1 MKKYTFNEL
10 VSEITGLKP
19 DNYGWD
25 NEYELLRRIKK
36 TLDKLLA
43 KPKITYENKDK
54 YIILYKYL
62 YNNEKLRLTFN
73 KMSKRVEEIEFKED
87 IITIPYSKRELNAE
101 ESTIIREVLLEFLKD
116 DSRGELLKKHTL
128 TDDDKQKIREY
139 NKELQL
145 EEENYNNILNEFEV
159 ELEKVKLSAI
169 PNKIKEEIFSELN
182 EKLKQ
187 YRLEYDNGINIKFS
201 IPK

>member
-43 KPKITYENKDK
+43 KPKITYDNKDK